1 MVRLNVNTSN
11 LGSSVFENSETV
23 LDIVTED
30 IPSALTGTMS
40 DVIYRDYKLHH
51 LSVDEEERLL
61 VPTLM

>member
-11 LGSSVFENSETV
+11 LGLSVFENSETN
-23 LDIVTED
+23 LDIVSK
-30 IPSALTGTMS
+30 IISSALTGTMNS
-40 DVIYRDYKLHH
+40 MIYRDYKLHY